1 MSRFTEDE
9 VIEFPDETGPLAGE
23 TELEL
28 RQQLAQSEEKLAYL
42 NAEFEN
48 YKRQTARRLDE
59 ERARAKRRVLEEIF
73 PAIDNFNLALQHA
86 GTAKDVAS
94 LKVGLDFIAQ
104 QLETAL
110 RSAGLEPIETQG
122 ATFDPTKHD
131 ALEELEIEGA
141 DAGTIIEETQRGY
154 TLDGQVLRPSRVKV
168 AK

>member
-1 MSRFTEDE
+1 MSQFTEDE
-9 VIEFPDETGPLAGE
+9 TIEFPDETASSVE
-23 TELEL
+23 DTEAQL
-28 RQQLAQSEEKLAYL
+28 RDQLAQSEEKLAYL

-59 ERARAKRRVLEEIF
+59 ERARAKRRVLEDIF

-86 GTAKDVAS
+86 GTAKDVAT

-110 RSAGLEPIETQG
+110 KSAGLEPIETQG
-122 ATFDPTKHD
+122 ATFDPAKHD

-141 DAGTIIEETQRGY
+141 EQGTIIEETQRGY
-154 TLDGQVLRPSRVKV
+154 LLDGQVLRPSRVKV